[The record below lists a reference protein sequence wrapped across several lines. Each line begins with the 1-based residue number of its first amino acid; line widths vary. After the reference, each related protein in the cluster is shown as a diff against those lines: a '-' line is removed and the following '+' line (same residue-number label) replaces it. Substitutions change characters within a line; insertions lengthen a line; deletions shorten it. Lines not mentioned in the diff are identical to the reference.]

1 MKKVLFLIMALAAIP
16 AFAVKVTTD
25 GKHNLDKVAGKYGE
39 YSELEIFEKS
49 GKWYATKKAF
59 KTETVPLVLEKNG
72 KFSANFDYEKE
83 TYAYDTKMKTLVILA
98 KNDTD
103 QILTIQLPEG
113 KKTKVTVDTD
123 FNMNKVKGY
132 WCDQLFEIVQ
142 KNGKWYLHGEDDGGW
157 EELITVAKNGFTVE
171 YGTKDTGDDRR
182 FTFDTKLQTMVEID
196 KDGNIIHPYILK
208 DYCPTGYN

>member
-1 MKKVLFLIMALAAIP
+1 MKKLLFLIMALAAIP

-83 TYAYDTKMKTLVILA
+83 TYAYDTRMKALVKLV
-98 KNDTD
+98 KDDTD
-103 QILTIQLPEG
+103 QIISIELPTG
-113 KKTKVTVDTD
+113 KTKAAVDKN
-123 FNMNKVKGY
+123 FNMNKVKGD
-132 WCDQLFEIVQ
+132 WCDFEKIVQ
-142 KNGKWYLHGEDDGGW
+142 KNGKWYIYNDHNDEYAPL
-157 EELITVAKNGFTVE
+157 TVTKNGFTI
-171 YGTKDTGDDRR
+171 KSGDNKGIVK
-182 FTFDTKLQTMVEID
+182 FTFDTRLQTLVKID
-196 KDGNIIHPYILK
+196 EAGNIVETFILK
-208 DYCPTGYN
+208 DYCPEGYVEL

>member
-1 MKKVLFLIMALAAIP
+1 MKKILFLIMALAAIP

-25 GKHNLDKVAGKYGE
+25 GKHNLDKVAGKHQNV
-39 YSELEIFEKS
+39 EIFNKN
-49 GKWYATKKAF
+49 GKWYATRTF
-59 KTETVPLVLEKNG
+59 GMDQTETAPLVLEKNG
-72 KFSANFDYEKE
+72 TFSANYKSLDKE
-83 TYAYDTKMKTLVILA
+83 TYAYDTRMKTLVTLA
-98 KNDTD
+98 KNDLQ
-103 QILTIQLPEG
+103 QILFVLLPEG
-113 KKTKVTVDTD
+113 KTKAVVDTN

-142 KNGKWYLHGEDDGGW
+142 KNGKWYLHYDNEDGKGDNP
-157 EELITVAKNGFTVE
+157 LTVTKNGFTLE
-171 YGTKDTGDDRR
+171 YGNKDKSDVRR

>member
-59 KTETVPLVLEKNG
+59 KTETVPLVLEKDG

-83 TYAYDTKMKTLVILA
+83 TYAYDTRMKALVKLV
-98 KNDTD
+98 KDDTD
-103 QILTIQLPEG
+103 QIISIELPTG
-113 KKTKVTVDTD
+113 KTKAAVDKN
-123 FNMNKVKGY
+123 FNMNKVKGD
-132 WCDQLFEIVQ
+132 WCDFEKIVQ
-142 KNGKWYLHGEDDGGW
+142 KNGKWYIYNDHNNEYAPL
-157 EELITVAKNGFTVE
+157 TVTKNGFTIKFE
-171 YGTKDTGDDRR
+171 DNIAR
-182 FTFDTKLQTMVEID
+182 FTFDTRLQTLVKID
-196 KDGNIIHPYILK
+196 EAGNIVETFILK
-208 DYCPTGYN
+208 DYCPEGYVEL

>member
-83 TYAYDTKMKTLVILA
+83 TYAYDTRMKALVKLV
-98 KNDTD
+98 KDDTD
-103 QILTIQLPEG
+103 QILSIELPEG
-113 KKTKVTVDTD
+113 KTKAAVDKN
-123 FNMNKVKGY
+123 FNMNKVKGD
-132 WCDQLFEIVQ
+132 WCDFAKIVQ
-142 KNGKWYLHGEDDGGW
+142 KNGKWYMYTDFDNEYTPL
-157 EELITVAKNGFTVE
+157 TVTKNGFTIKFE
-171 YGTKDTGDDRR
+171 DNIAK
-182 FTFDTKLQTMVEID
+182 FTFDTRFQTLVKID
-196 KDGNIIHPYILK
+196 EDGNIVETFILK
-208 DYCPTGYN
+208 DYCPEGYVEL

>member
-59 KTETVPLVLEKNG
+59 KTETVPLVLEKDG
-72 KFSANFDYEKE
+72 KFSAEFEHGKE
-83 TYAYDTKMKTLVILA
+83 TFAYDTRMKALVMLV

-103 QILTIQLPEG
+103 QILSIELPTG
-113 KKTKVTVDTD
+113 KTKAAVDKN

-132 WCDQLFEIVQ
+132 WCDFEKIVQ
-142 KNGKWYLHGEDDGGW
+142 KNGKWYMYTDFDD
-157 EELITVAKNGFTVE
+157 EYTPLIVTKNGFTI
-171 YGTKDTGDDRR
+171 KSGDNKGIVK
-182 FTFDTKLQTMVEID
+182 FTFDTRLQTLVKID
-196 KDGNIIHPYILK
+196 EDGNIVDTYILK
-208 DYCPTGYN
+208 DYCPEGYVEL

>member
-1 MKKVLFLIMALAAIP
+1 MKKILFIIMALAAIP
-16 AFAVKVTTD
+16 AFAIKVTTD
-25 GKHNLDKVAGKYGE
+25 GKHNLEKVSGKYQGI
-39 YSELEIFEKS
+39 EIFKKNE
-49 GKWYATKKAF
+49 KWYITKIHDGF
-59 KTETVPLVLEKNG
+59 DETETVPIVMEKNG
-72 KFSANFDYEKE
+72 KFSANYKKREKE
-83 TYAYDTKMKTLVILA
+83 TYAYDTKMKTLVTLA

-103 QILTIQLPEG
+103 QILFIELPE
-113 KKTKVTVDTD
+113 KTKATVDTN

-157 EELITVAKNGFTVE
+157 DELITVAKNGFTVE

-196 KDGNIIHPYILK
+196 KDGNIILPYILK

>member
-83 TYAYDTKMKTLVILA
+83 TYAYDTRMKALVKLV
-98 KNDTD
+98 KDDTD
-103 QILTIQLPEG
+103 QIISIELPTG
-113 KKTKVTVDTD
+113 KTKAAVDKN
-123 FNMNKVKGY
+123 FNMNKVKGD
-132 WCDQLFEIVQ
+132 WCDFEKIVQ
-142 KNGKWYLHGEDDGGW
+142 KNGKWYIYNDHNNEYAPL
-157 EELITVAKNGFTVE
+157 TVTKNGFTIKFE
-171 YGTKDTGDDRR
+171 DNIAR
-182 FTFDTKLQTMVEID
+182 FTFDTRLQTLVKID
-196 KDGNIIHPYILK
+196 EAGNIVETFILK
-208 DYCPTGYN
+208 DYCPEGYVEL

>member
-1 MKKVLFLIMALAAIP
+1 MKKLLFLIMALAAIP

-83 TYAYDTKMKTLVILA
+83 TYAYDTRMKALVKLV
-98 KNDTD
+98 KDDTD
-103 QILTIQLPEG
+103 QIISIELPTG
-113 KKTKVTVDTD
+113 KTKAAVDKN
-123 FNMNKVKGY
+123 FNMNKVKGD
-132 WCDQLFEIVQ
+132 WCDFEKIVQ
-142 KNGKWYLHGEDDGGW
+142 KNGKWYIYNDHNNEYAPL
-157 EELITVAKNGFTVE
+157 TVTKNGFTIKFE
-171 YGTKDTGDDRR
+171 DNIAR
-182 FTFDTKLQTMVEID
+182 FTFDTRLQTLVKID
-196 KDGNIIHPYILK
+196 EAGNIVETFILK
-208 DYCPTGYN
+208 DYCPEGYVEL

>member
-1 MKKVLFLIMALAAIP
+1 MKKLLFLIMALAAIP

-59 KTETVPLVLEKNG
+59 KTETVPLVLEKDG

-83 TYAYDTKMKTLVILA
+83 TYAYDTRMKALVKLV
-98 KNDTD
+98 KDDTD
-103 QILTIQLPEG
+103 QIISIELPTG
-113 KKTKVTVDTD
+113 KTKAAVDTN

-132 WCDQLFEIVQ
+132 WCDLTGKIVQ
-142 KNGKWYLHGEDDGGW
+142 KNGKWYIYNDHNDEYAPL
-157 EELITVAKNGFTVE
+157 TVTKNGFTI
-171 YGTKDTGDDRR
+171 KSGDNKGIVK
-182 FTFDTKLQTMVEID
+182 FTFDTRLQTLVKID
-196 KDGNIIHPYILK
+196 EDGNIVDTYILK
-208 DYCPTGYN
+208 DYCPEGYVEL

>member
-1 MKKVLFLIMALAAIP
+1 MALAAIP

-83 TYAYDTKMKTLVILA
+83 TYAYDTRMKALVKLV
-98 KNDTD
+98 KDDTD
-103 QILTIQLPEG
+103 QIISIELPTG
-113 KKTKVTVDTD
+113 KTKAAVDKN
-123 FNMNKVKGY
+123 FNMNKVKGD
-132 WCDQLFEIVQ
+132 WCDFEKIVQ
-142 KNGKWYLHGEDDGGW
+142 KNGKWYIYNDHNNEYAPL
-157 EELITVAKNGFTVE
+157 TVTKNGFTIKFE
-171 YGTKDTGDDRR
+171 DNIAR
-182 FTFDTKLQTMVEID
+182 FTFDTRLQTLVKID
-196 KDGNIIHPYILK
+196 EAGNIVETFILK
-208 DYCPTGYN
+208 DYCPEGYVEL

>member
-83 TYAYDTKMKTLVILA
+83 TYAYDTRMKALVKLV
-98 KNDTD
+98 KDDTD
-103 QILTIQLPEG
+103 QIISIELPTG
-113 KKTKVTVDTD
+113 KTKAAVDKN
-123 FNMNKVKGY
+123 FNMNKVKGD
-132 WCDQLFEIVQ
+132 WCDFEKIVQ
-142 KNGKWYLHGEDDGGW
+142 KNGKWYIYNDHNNEYAPL
-157 EELITVAKNGFTVE
+157 TVTKNGFTI
-171 YGTKDTGDDRR
+171 KSGDNIAR
-182 FTFDTKLQTMVEID
+182 FTFDTRLQTLVKID
-196 KDGNIIHPYILK
+196 EAGNIVETFILK
-208 DYCPTGYN
+208 DYCPEGYVEL

>member
-1 MKKVLFLIMALAAIP
+1 M
-16 AFAVKVTTD
+16 
-25 GKHNLDKVAGKYGE
+25 AGKYE
-39 YSELEIFEKS
+39 NVEIFQKN
-49 GKWYATKKAF
+49 GKWYATRTF
-59 KTETVPLVLEKNG
+59 GDYETDTAPILLGKNG
-72 KFSANFDYEKE
+72 KFSADYQNTDKE

-113 KKTKVTVDTD
+113 KKTKVTVDTN

-142 KNGKWYLHGEDDGGW
+142 KNGKWYFQGEDDGGW
-157 EELITVAKNGFTVE
+157 ETPITTVTKNGFT
-171 YGTKDTGDDRR
+171 TGSGDAEHIRR
-182 FTFDTKLQTMVEID
+182 YTFDTRFQTLVEYD
-196 KDGNIIHPYILK
+196 KDGNIVDTFILK